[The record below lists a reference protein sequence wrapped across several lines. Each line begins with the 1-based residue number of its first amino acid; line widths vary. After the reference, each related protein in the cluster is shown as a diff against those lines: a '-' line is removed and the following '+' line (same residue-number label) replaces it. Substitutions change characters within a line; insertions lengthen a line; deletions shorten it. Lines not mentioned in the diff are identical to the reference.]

1 MLIKVLLNN
10 ELIIVIKLY
19 NFMFSFYQRALVL
32 IKFVEAAMFAS
43 CIVAFKLE
51 KLH

>member
-1 MLIKVLLNN
+1 MLTKALLNN

-19 NFMFSFYQRALVL
+19 KFMFSFYQRALIL

-43 CIVAFKLE
+43 CIVVFKSE
-51 KLH
+51 RLH

>member
-1 MLIKVLLNN
+1 MLIKALLNN

-19 NFMFSFYQRALVL
+19 KFMFSFYQRAL

-43 CIVAFKLE
+43 CTVAFKLE
-51 KLH
+51 RLH